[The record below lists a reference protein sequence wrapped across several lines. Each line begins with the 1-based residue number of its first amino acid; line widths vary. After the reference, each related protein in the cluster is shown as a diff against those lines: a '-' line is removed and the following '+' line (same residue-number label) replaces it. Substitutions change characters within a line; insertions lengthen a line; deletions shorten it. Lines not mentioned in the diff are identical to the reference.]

1 MAADSLL
8 RAMTDDGAFRVITT
22 CTTETVR
29 AAIAAQQTEGLVA
42 ARFADLLTG
51 AVLVRET
58 MSPGL
63 RVQALLKG
71 ANGSGRFV
79 ADSYPDGATRGLVS
93 LPEGRKDVVF
103 GEGALLQMMRTL
115 PNGTLHSGI
124 VEVPEAGG
132 ISGALMQYMHDS
144 EQIFSV
150 ISVGA
155 LVEGAEVKAAGG
167 FIVQLLPELKDELLM
182 VMTERLRDFTSMEP
196 LLRASMT
203 PEGLLAELL
212 YGMPYT
218 TLEERPLRFECQC
231 SAVRVVASLGTLPAT
246 ELQELVAA
254 GEMLHIG
261 CDYCGKN
268 YEVQPETLRGLL
280 EKS

>member
-1 MAADSLL
+1 MASDSLL
-8 RAMTDDGAFRVITT
+8 RAITDDGAFRVITA

-29 AAIAAQQTEGLVA
+29 GAIAAQKAEGIVA
-42 ARFADLLTG
+42 VRFADMLTG
-51 AVLVRET
+51 AVIVRET

-63 RVQALLKG
+63 RVQGLLKG
-71 ANGSGRFV
+71 ARGSGRFV
-79 ADSYPDGATRGLVS
+79 ADAYPDGATRGLVS
-93 LPEGRKDVVF
+93 MPNGRNDVIF

-115 PNGTLHSGI
+115 PNGTLHTGI
-124 VEVPEAGG
+124 VEVPEDGG

-144 EQIFSV
+144 EQVFSV
-150 ISVGA
+150 VAVGT
-155 LVEGAEVKAAGG
+155 LVEDGEVTAAGG
-167 FIVQLLPELKDELLM
+167 FIVQLLPEVQDGLLA

-203 PEGLLAELL
+203 PEGLLDELL

-218 TLEERPLRFECQC
+218 KLEERPIRFECQC
-231 SAVRVVASLGTLPAT
+231 SEVRVVASLGTLSVA
-246 ELQELVAA
+246 ELQELIGA

>member
-155 LVEGAEVKAAGG
+155 LVEGGEVKAAGG

>member
-1 MAADSLL
+1 MSDTLL
-8 RAMTDDGAFRVITT
+8 RAITNDGAFRVITAL
-22 CTTETVR
+22 TTETVR
-29 AAIAAQQTEGLVA
+29 GAIAAQKAEGAVA
-42 ARFADLLTG
+42 ERFADMLTG
-51 AVLVRET
+51 AVIVRET

-63 RVQALLKG
+63 RVQGLLKG

-79 ADSYPDGATRGLVS
+79 ADSYPDGATRGLIS
-93 LPEGRKDVVF
+93 MPDGQKDVVF

-115 PNGTLHSGI
+115 PNGTLHTGI

-132 ISGALMQYMHDS
+132 INGALMQYMHDS
-144 EQIFSV
+144 EQVFSV
-150 ISVGA
+150 IAVGA
-155 LVEGAEVKAAGG
+155 LFEDGNVKAAGG
-167 FIVQLLPELKDELLM
+167 FIVQLLPEVQDNLLM
-182 VMTERLRDFTSMEP
+182 VMTERLRDFTSMQP

-203 PEGLLAELL
+203 PAGLLEEIL

-218 TLEERPLRFECQC
+218 TLEERPVRFACQC
-231 SAVRVVASLGTLPAT
+231 SEVRVIGSLGTLSPA
-246 ELQELVAA
+246 ELQELVGA

>member
-8 RAMTDDGAFRVITT
+8 RAMTDDGAFRVITA

-115 PNGTLHSGI
+115 PNGALHSGI

-155 LVEGAEVKAAGG
+155 LVEGGEVKAAGG

-231 SAVRVVASLGTLPAT
+231 SAVRVVGSLGTLPAT
-246 ELQELVAA
+246 ELAELVAA
-254 GEMLHIG
+254 GEMLHIA
-261 CDYCGKN
+261 CDYCGKS